1 MDWADVFKTL
11 ITAVASVIVALVTA
25 GYFRKTQDKNKE
37 KKSRE
42 KLVEQIQRDELIHF
56 TLKEL
61 RRKYITDRVY
71 IIQFHN
77 GGTFYTQASMQKASV
92 TYERCSDGLEK
103 ISEKFQDVL
112 VSNYNWYL
120 TETLG
125 NRLFYVDIDNQ
136 ISDLP
141 TKSLLRHYGNY
152 AHAGVPIYDNNNHLI
167 GVLCLCWVFSDF
179 PVSIASNSEFTE
191 EFKTQ
196 LYQDANSLKPYL
208 L

>member
-1 MDWADVFKTL
+1 MVMAAE
-11 ITAVASVIVALVTA
+11 AVEQMQSPPTHILLQAGVGGLASAAA

-92 TYERCSDGLEK
+92 TYERCSDGLERK
-103 ISEKFQDVL
+103 AE
-112 VSNYNWYL
+112 
-120 TETLG
+120 
-125 NRLFYVDIDNQ
+125 RNQ
-136 ISDLP
+136 
-141 TKSLLRHYGNY
+141 
-152 AHAGVPIYDNNNHLI
+152 NHFI
-167 GVLCLCWVFSDF
+167 
-179 PVSIASNSEFTE
+179 T
-191 EFKTQ
+191 
-196 LYQDANSLKPYL
+196 
-208 L
+208 

>member
-1 MDWADVFKTL
+1 MDWADLLKTL
-11 ITAVASVIVALVTA
+11 ITAVTSVIVALVTA
-25 GYFRKTQDKNKE
+25 GYFRKNQDKKKE

-77 GGTFYTQASMQKASV
+77 GGTFYTQTPMQKASV
-92 TYERCSDGLEK
+92 TYERCSDGLER
-103 ISEKFQDVL
+103 ISEKFQNIL

-125 NRLFYVDIDNQ
+125 NRLFYVDVDSQ

-152 AHAGVPIYDNNNHLI
+152 AHAGVPIYN
-167 GVLCLCWVFSDF
+167 SD
-179 PVSIASNSEFTE
+179 
-191 EFKTQ
+191 KQ
-196 LYQDANSLKPYL
+196 
-208 L
+208 